1 MVERPPDGKTNFLSL
16 LQDESIN
23 DRCSVA
29 RGMPEI
35 VDLTTE
41 IAKQSTFKQNA
52 QAQLQAE
59 DTAKTVKHA
68 GPASSMIVEQTYW
81 DSPEAKK
88 LFLGSASDY
97 RNVVEVLQQRIERLQ
112 QVN

>member
-23 DRCSVA
+23 DRYSVA

-41 IAKQSTFKQNA
+41 IAKQSTIKQNA

-59 DTAKTVKHA
+59 ETAKEVKHA
-68 GPASSMIVEQTYW
+68 GHASSMIVEQTYW

-88 LFLGSASDY
+88 HFLRSASDY
-97 RNVVEVLQQRIERLQ
+97 CNVVEVFQQRIERLQ